1 MRKLGVLLV
10 LAAWATAAQAG
21 VIHDLKNDFSFS
33 LPGGYEDFPQGRG
46 APNLL
51 YSYARG
57 KPGDSS
63 YAVLRM
69 ESLGGSI
76 SREGVIRETVERAA
90 KESVAGTGITI
101 SRFDYRKTRWKSF
114 DLDLVVTSAAH
125 EGRELVILGT
135 QVPLAKDALQINLLG
150 PAADEPRLLADL
162 EELLGSF
169 EGKSNWL
176 TDKERSERMGKAFG
190 TGGGIVIAIVA
201 GMASTIQ
208 PGFASQSVS

>member
-1 MRKLGVLLV
+1 M
-10 LAAWATAAQAG
+10 
-21 VIHDLKNDFSFS
+21 S
-33 LPGGYEDFPQGRG
+33 LSTR
-46 APNLL
+46 
-51 YSYARG
+51 
-57 KPGDSS
+57 
-63 YAVLRM
+63 
-69 ESLGGSI
+69 SI

-114 DLDLVVTSAAH
+114 DLDLVVTSAAN

-135 QVPLAKDALQINLLG
+135 QLPLATDAIQINLLG

-176 TDKERSERMGKAFG
+176 TDKERSERMGKAF
-190 TGGGIVIAIVA
+190 VE
-201 GMASTIQ
+201 MAEAADRAKAPEGEREDVSPPREATH
-208 PGFASQSVS
+208 AS